1 MATPFDGGGGRPCFW
16 GQSRRS
22 GWEYTV
28 GVRDGTAV
36 DWHCLELELRRR
48 EAFYYELQFLSGYS
62 VMKCTPAPGPVCH
75 PAARRGAWELPWTC
89 GGRQGRE

>member
-1 MATPFDGGGGRPCFW
+1 MATPFDGRGVPA
-16 GQSRRS
+16 S
-22 GWEYTV
+22 GDRAGDLVGNTQW

-62 VMKCTPAPGPVCH
+62 VMKCTPARGPVCH

-89 GGRQGRE
+89 GGRRGRE